1 MARRD
6 ARHRADRRDGAVA
19 RADADRGE
27 GRAGG
32 EARARGPPHLPPS
45 LPRHPRWA
53 PRHLGHAAEHRRE
66 HDGTRQRGH
75 PVRDQGDGGAGEAE
89 SDPRN
94 GHQRAGA
101 VPRHQHRLAA
111 AGTDDGDRAARRREV
126 DGPGGHPPPHADGD
140 GLRADGR
147 DPRRQAARAGV
158 EVRHAFEI
166 ASSWILIALLV
177 GIPLYGWVKGVKVY
191 EAFVEGAKEG
201 FNVAVRIIPFLV
213 AILAAVGGF
222 RAAGAMDALAKV
234 LAPITGP
241 LGLPAEVLPM
251 ALVRPL
257 SGSGALGLLGNIFAT
272 PGLGPDSYAGR
283 LGSVLQGSTETTFY
297 VLSVYCGSV
306 GIVRYRHALA
316 AGLLAD
322 FTGLTA
328 SVLIARMLWM

>member
-1 MARRD
+1 MRGMNVVFVLLLVGPANVGPVRGEVNAVGEGAVIVPPDQHGLAAGRP
-6 ARHRADRRDGAVA
+6 DRR
-19 RADADRGE
+19 
-27 GRAGG
+27 
-32 EARARGPPHLPPS
+32 
-45 LPRHPRWA
+45 
-53 PRHLGHAAEHRRE
+53 
-66 HDGTRQRGH
+66 
-75 PVRDQGDGGAGEAE
+75 
-89 SDPRN
+89 
-94 GHQRAGA
+94 
-101 VPRHQHRLAA
+101 
-111 AGTDDGDRAARRREV
+111 DRAARLGAIERPSRSPPAHAAR
-126 DGPGGHPPPHADGD
+126 DGVRAHRGD
-140 GLRADGR
+140 L
-147 DPRRQAARAGV
+147 RRQAARAGV
-158 EVRHAFEI
+158 ELRHAFEI

-213 AILAAVGGF
+213 AILAAVGAF
-222 RAAGAMDALAKV
+222 RGAGAMDALAKV

-283 LGSVLQGSTETTFY
+283 LASVLQGSTETTFY

-328 SVLIARMLWM
+328 SVIIARMLWA